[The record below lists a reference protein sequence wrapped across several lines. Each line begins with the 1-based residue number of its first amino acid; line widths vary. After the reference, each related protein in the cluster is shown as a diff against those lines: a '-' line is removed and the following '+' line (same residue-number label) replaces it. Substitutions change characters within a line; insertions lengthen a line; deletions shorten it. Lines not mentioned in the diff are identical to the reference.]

1 MEIISLPLVGFLIGL
16 LIISLGGG
24 GGGIYVGILTA
35 FFNVPP
41 AIAAA
46 TSLATIIP
54 TTTIGTISHWKAGNV
69 NLHFGLIMMGGA
81 VLGAIV
87 GSLCS
92 DLLPQTLYNKIT
104 GILLLI
110 LGVQMLMA
118 YRKKNKDKLN
128 KAKLNKAKLKD
139 EQITNYRRN
148 ASDTIKA
155 VIYGFLGGVMSGLV
169 GVSGT
174 TPIVAGLTVLGCG
187 ALETVGTSVF
197 VLVGISIVGFVMH
210 LGLGNVNWMLVGLL
224 ALGTVSG
231 AFLAPIILKRFSKDK
246 LEKILPPILIVMTLV
261 MGTIVVFK

>member
-1 MEIISLPLVGFLIGL
+1 MEMIALPLVGFLIGL

-54 TTTIGTISHWKAGNV
+54 TTTIGTFSHWKAGNV

-81 VLGAIV
+81 VIGAIV

-92 DLLPQTLYNKIT
+92 DLLPQSLYTKLT

-110 LGVQMLMA
+110 LGVQMIMA
-118 YRKKNKDKLN
+118 YHKKNKD
-128 KAKLNKAKLKD
+128 KLKD
-139 EQITNYRRN
+139 EQITNYERN

-197 VLVGISIVGFVMH
+197 VLVGISIAGFVMH

-224 ALGTVSG
+224 VLGTMSG

-261 MGTIVVFK
+261 MGAIVVFR

>member
-1 MEIISLPLVGFLIGL
+1 MGIIALPLVGFLIGL
-16 LIISLGGG
+16 IIIALGGG

-41 AIAAA
+41 AVAAA

-54 TTTIGTISHWKAGNV
+54 TTTIGTLSHWKAGNV

-81 VLGAIV
+81 VIGAIV

-92 DLLPQTLYNKIT
+92 DLLPESLYTKIT
-104 GILLLI
+104 GILLLL
-110 LGVQMLMA
+110 LGVQMIMA
-118 YRKKNKDKLN
+118 YLKKNKDKLT
-128 KAKLNKAKLKD
+128 D
-139 EQITNYRRN
+139 EQITNYERK
-148 ASDTIKA
+148 ASGTIKA

-197 VLVGISIVGFVMH
+197 VLVGISIAGFVMH
-210 LGLGNVNWMLVGLL
+210 LGLGNVDWMLVGLL
-224 ALGTVSG
+224 VLGTTLG
-231 AFLAPIILKRFSKDK
+231 ALLAPIILNGFSKDK
-246 LEKILPPILIVMTLV
+246 LEKILPPILIVITLV

>member
-1 MEIISLPLVGFLIGL
+1 MGIIALPLVGFLIGL
-16 LIISLGGG
+16 IIIALGGG

-41 AIAAA
+41 AVAAA

-69 NLHFGLIMMGGA
+69 NPHFGLIMMGGA
-81 VLGAIV
+81 VIGAIV

-92 DLLPQTLYNKIT
+92 DLLPQNLYTKIT
-104 GILLLI
+104 GILLLL
-110 LGVQMLMA
+110 LGAQMIMA
-118 YRKKNKDKLN
+118 YLKKNKDKLT
-128 KAKLNKAKLKD
+128 D
-139 EQITNYRRN
+139 EQITNYERK
-148 ASDTIKA
+148 ASGTIKA

-197 VLVGISIVGFVMH
+197 VLVGISIAGFVMH
-210 LGLGNVNWMLVGLL
+210 LGLGNVDWMLVGLL
-224 ALGTVSG
+224 VLGTTLG
-231 AFLAPIILKRFSKDK
+231 AFLAPIILNRFSKDK
-246 LEKILPPILIVMTLV
+246 LEKILPPILIVITLV